1 MLELLFLLLSLIFV
15 VFSSNLIYY
24 EQKMAQE
31 YIKYKVI
38 NTEGIFFKKR
48 FVLILYWQSQIYI
61 FLHFLQNNDP
71 FVGHFN
77 TSFVQYPMLFQM
89 QYFVKL
95 IYIAYI
101 KLLGYFLLPVITSP
115 WKIQKH
121 YKES

>member
-24 EQKMAQE
+24 EQKMARE
-31 YIKYKVI
+31 YIKYKVLI
-38 NTEGIFFKKR
+38 LRGFFFLKKR

-71 FVGHFN
+71 FVGHFI
-77 TSFVQYPMLFQM
+77 TSFVEYPVLFQM

-115 WKIQKH
+115 
-121 YKES
+121 

>member
-24 EQKMAQE
+24 EQKMARE

-38 NTEGIFFKKR
+38 NTEGIFLKKR

-71 FVGHFN
+71 FVGIL
-77 TSFVQYPMLFQM
+77 SLALWSIQC
-89 QYFVKL
+89 YFKCNIL
-95 IYIAYI
+95 
-101 KLLGYFLLPVITSP
+101 
-115 WKIQKH
+115 
-121 YKES
+121 